1 MGTDASVINTV
12 QRLGRGVRRHGLVA
26 GMRIAAAKLRPARH
40 FTATHIWYELTLT
53 GERPHRDLA
62 PEFELREAAPEDLE
76 LLRQLP
82 PDEAVASVE
91 PGEAQKRID
100 EGASLWMTTE
110 GDRLAFACWIFRGHT
125 PVWAARG
132 GMLALPP
139 DVACLEDSHASPD
152 FRGRGVAPA
161 TWSGLAD
168 RYQQRGLRALV
179 TKVAE
184 DNQAS
189 RRAVEKAGFVPAATM
204 HVEKHRWT
212 TRVQVDMLDGNPARS
227 WLASIERSR

>member
-1 MGTDASVINTV
+1 VINTV
-12 QRLGRGVRRHGLVA
+12 QRLGRGIRRHGLGEGV
-26 GMRIAAAKLRPARH
+26 RIAAAKLRPARH
-40 FTATHIWYELTLT
+40 FTATHIWYELALA
-53 GERPHRDLA
+53 GERPRRDLA
-62 PEFELREAAPEDLE
+62 PEFELREAAPHELE

-82 PDEAVASVE
+82 LDDAVAPVG
-91 PGEAQKRID
+91 PTEARHRID
-100 EGASLWMTTE
+100 EGAALWLTTE
-110 GDRLAFACWIFRGHT
+110 GDRLAFACWIFAGQT

-168 RYQQRGLRALV
+168 HYQQRGLRALV

-189 RRAVEKAGFVPAATM
+189 RRAVEKAGFVPAARM
-204 HVEKHRWT
+204 HVETHRWSR
-212 TRVQVDMLDGNPARS
+212 RVRVDILDGDPARG
-227 WLASIERSR
+227 WLASIDRAR